1 MNSEITTKRVSLDIP
16 SDILDQ
22 IDKICKESFISKRK
36 WFIDAQKN
44 RQDCKR
50 IKLIILIKKRC

>member
-36 WFIDAQKN
+36 WFIDAAK
-44 RQDCKR
+44 D
-50 IKLIILIKKRC
+50 KLEKERSKKIDKIVRG